1 MKVSAR
7 GRAFI
12 EKEEGCVLH
21 AYSDAANED
30 PPDRK
35 PVWTIG
41 YGHTGPEVV
50 SGLVWT
56 KQQADQGLE
65 RDLMH
70 VELTITAN
78 CKPADMLQNEFDA
91 LASLIFNI
99 GGHAF
104 INSTVLRDYNRGDF
118 QAAADAFLMWR
129 RPPRLI
135 PRRERERALF
145 LTPYNNLEDV

>member
-30 PPDRK
+30 PPDRE

-41 YGHTGPEVV
+41 VGHTGKEVV
-50 SGLVWT
+50 PGLIWT
-56 KQQADQGLE
+56 RQQADEALA

-70 VELTITAN
+70 VELLLTAN
-78 CKPADMLQNEFDA
+78 CRPADMLQNEFDA
-91 LASLIFNI
+91 MASLAFNI

-104 INSTVLRDYNRGDF
+104 LSSTVLRDYNQGDL
-118 QAAADAFLMWR
+118 QGAADAFLMWR
-129 RPPRLI
+129 KPPRLI

-145 LTPYNNLEDV
+145 LTSYNNRGDV